1 MYLPLVRAGLP
12 QMPGNIGT
20 DRLGFAKD
28 GFETLLALGTAPI
41 ELRVGASLSGE
52 QAHAV
57 TSALSRAAYTIA
69 KMPATFTRYPN
80 SDTQVFGVSR
90 GRRGGASSTVLDLET
105 LRGWG
110 LIEVPGHLWRAMSR
124 FGSWIEPMLVTEW
137 SRLIRAYADRM
148 GLAVA
153 PGAAEAA
160 LAWVEPVRTTALGR
174 DVAQRLLACGQ
185 PIECVWTGRPLKLN
199 SFDIDHCL
207 PWSVWPC
214 GDLWNLMPAH
224 SRVNQREKRDR
235 LPSAVAMATA
245 RERMIRWWVAA
256 YLNDDALRPRFMREA
271 AAALPLSGAQTS
283 TAVYDALDWR
293 RLRLRQDQQ
302 VPEWTPSHAPTQ
314 S

>member
-1 MYLPLVRAGLP
+1 
-12 QMPGNIGT
+12 MPGNIGT

-28 GFETLLALGTAPI
+28 GFEALLALGTAPI
-41 ELRVGASLSGE
+41 ELRVGASFTGE

-57 TSALSRAAYTIA
+57 ASALTRAAPAIA

-90 GRRGGASSTVLDLET
+90 GRRGGASATVLDLET

-110 LIEVPGHLWRAMSR
+110 LIEVSGHLWRAMSR
-124 FGSWIEPMLVTEW
+124 FGSWIEPMLVAEW
-137 SRLIRAYADRM
+137 SRLTRAYADRM
-148 GLAVA
+148 GLAIA

-160 LAWVEPVRTTALGR
+160 LGWAEPARTTALGR
-174 DVAQRLLACGQ
+174 DVAQRLLARGQ
-185 PIECVWTGRPLKLN
+185 PMECVWTGRALKAN

-224 SRVNQREKRDR
+224 TRVNQHEKRDR
-235 LPSAVAMATA
+235 LPSAAAMANA
-245 RERMIRWWVAA
+245 RERIIGWWEAA
-256 YLNDDALRPRFMREA
+256 YLNDDALRPRFLREA
-271 AAALPLSGAQTS
+271 AAALPLSSTQSS

-293 RLRLRQDQQ
+293 RVRLWQDQQ
-302 VPEWTPSHAPTQ
+302 VPQ
-314 S
+314 